1 MAESEDSRLGEQGS
15 ELAGEVPRSQLSSLQ
30 HHVSEARVKRE
41 PVHGPALRGNPEG
54 VVEGSKLSEQET
66 CLPHI
71 EDDQPR
77 LWHRLCSLQMQPV
90 PLRSGKQKDG

>member
-1 MAESEDSRLGEQGS
+1 
-15 ELAGEVPRSQLSSLQ
+15 
-30 HHVSEARVKRE
+30 
-41 PVHGPALRGNPEG
+41 LRGNPEG